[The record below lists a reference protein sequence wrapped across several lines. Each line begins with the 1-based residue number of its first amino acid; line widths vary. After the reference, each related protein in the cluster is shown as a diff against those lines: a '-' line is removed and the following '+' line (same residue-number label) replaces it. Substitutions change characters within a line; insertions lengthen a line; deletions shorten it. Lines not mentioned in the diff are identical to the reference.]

1 MKLMLG
7 LGIEEKN
14 ILGISNVKK
23 IKIHVLSKEWK
34 IGKKTEKS

>member
-23 IKIHVLSKEWK
+23 IKNSCTFQKGESPEK
-34 IGKKTEKS
+34 DRKK